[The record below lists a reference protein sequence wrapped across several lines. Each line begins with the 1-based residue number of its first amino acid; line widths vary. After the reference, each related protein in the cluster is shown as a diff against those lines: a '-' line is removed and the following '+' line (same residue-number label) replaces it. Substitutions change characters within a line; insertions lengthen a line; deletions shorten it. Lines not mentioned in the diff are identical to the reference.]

1 MVNSNLPENSEV
13 EKESNNSGN
22 DDNGNGNTL
31 SGCSSNDDVNPYK
44 SYARR
49 RKCNENVQ
57 ICEKQKKRE
66 SYQRVSESVVFVK
79 LVFISRQFCFLQ
91 IVCVVMIIDCYGHK
105 IEMNPVVFLVSFLKL
120 RVQSNALSYIRTHTH
135 VFIHVNRIIAFACE

>member
-1 MVNSNLPENSEV
+1 MVNSNLPENNEV
-13 EKESNNSGN
+13 EKEFNNSGN

-31 SGCSSNDDVNPYK
+31 SGCSSNDDANPYK

-66 SYQRVSESVVFVK
+66 SYQRVSDFFFRFSEIGF
-79 LVFISRQFCFLQ
+79 QFMPFFLR

-120 RVQSNALSYIRTHTH
+120 RVQSSALSYIRTHTYLSM
-135 VFIHVNRIIAFACE
+135 